1 MMNHDNI
8 RHIILTVLAI
18 FFAVGQ
24 TCADVVQKHPSTYE
38 RTYDAEHPLIIVG
51 DWDKPP
57 YEFQDEKGQPAGINI
72 DVMRAVFDRLGI
84 PCKFVLKE
92 WANAIKTFERGD
104 ADIILAN
111 AKRYRK
117 APYVYSRN
125 IINYNRIV
133 AATKGTA
140 TKTYSLHQLVSEGT
154 ALKPADYTVFYF
166 LGEDSSYIHQIE
178 FQSPKI
184 ALMGVIANDIK
195 YYVWG
200 EEPLKWKIKQL
211 NMEKSGIVLND
222 VGIPISEIHA
232 IGRDKKLISDFD
244 YTYSQLKQSGRV
256 ALINDKWLHPERI
269 HHRTIPMWAYLLLGA
284 IVFSGLVYIG
294 NRTVRSRVR
303 EKAQRNS
310 AITDMMTRALQMGHF
325 YVLHY
330 DLNTRRLTNI
340 HGDLLPE
347 AGMTW
352 YEFNQRFHPA
362 ERNDCVRK
370 VEKLKDGNAGNKLE
384 LHARWNAGTKEQ
396 PQWMHLRG
404 HFIVECDEKG
414 MPCSIYNT
422 VVDVTHNVG
431 LIHEAKETEK
441 KFLRFFQIPEVA
453 IAIYDHDGWLVDTND
468 KMKQVCNY
476 DDPKSE
482 RYYQKICLFDMPM
495 FSEVFADNRR
505 EPIYLCRHLTAAEN
519 ELGIDTYVEYNII
532 PLFDFYG
539 RIISYVV
546 MAIDVKK
553 ERTTAYNR
561 IQCRRA
567 CEQLHADIAHH
578 EAQLHLT
585 LTKSNTMLWRLDLH
599 KKEVYYTRTLQR
611 MDYSDPIAE
620 YVKRLPQEMYDD
632 NLPADE
638 RIAKFDKPF
647 HITRRYNSTVFN
659 DQEAWHDIYGRLLKD
674 DNGFTIGYHG
684 VLCDITRLVKLRDE
698 LKTVLENTKNSA
710 QQKSVFLASMTHE
723 LRTPLNSIVGF
734 SDLLKYAESA
744 EERNKFVQII
754 RTHCDILRR
763 LIDSILE
770 ASSISDN
777 PMDVT
782 PVEVEFAEEFELMC
796 QSVELRV
803 HNHHLRFV
811 TSKPLK
817 KLKTTLDIGRIRQVV
832 SNFVG
837 NALKY
842 TTKGYIW
849 LGYRLEERHNHTGL
863 YVFCEDTGTGIP
875 KEKQKAVFERFVK
888 LNEFVQGTGLGL
900 SICKSII
907 TASNGEIGVESEEG
921 SGSKFWFW
929 IPIDIIEQE

>member
-1 MMNHDNI
+1 MNNNI
-8 RHIILTVLAI
+8 RHIILLVCLLLTVTS
-18 FFAVGQ
+18 GR
-24 TCADVVQKHPSTYE
+24 TRADVAQNHQATYE
-38 RTYDAEHPLIIVG
+38 RVYDADHPLVIVG

-84 PCKFVLKE
+84 PCKFMLKE

-117 APYVYSRN
+117 APYVFSRN

-133 AATKGTA
+133 AATKGTDV
-140 TKTYSLHQLVSEGT
+140 KTYSLKQLVNEGI
-154 ALKPADYTVFYF
+154 ALKPADYTVYYF
-166 LGEDSSYIHQIE
+166 LAEDSSYIHHIE

-184 ALMGVIANDIK
+184 ALMGVTANDIK

-232 IGRDKKLISDFD
+232 IGRDKKLIADFD
-244 YTYSQLKQSGRV
+244 YVYSQLKQSGRV

-284 IVFSGLVYIG
+284 LVFAGLVYMG
-294 NRTVRSRVR
+294 NRMVRNRVKD
-303 EKAQRNS
+303 KAQRNS
-310 AITDMMTRALQMGHF
+310 EITDMMTRALQMGHF

-330 DLNTRRLTNI
+330 DLQARILTNI
-340 HGDLLPE
+340 HGNLLPE
-347 AGMTW
+347 KGMTW

-370 VEKLKDGNAGNKLE
+370 VEKLKDGNGGTKLE
-384 LHARWNAGTKEQ
+384 LHARWNAGTKER
-396 PQWMHLRG
+396 PKWMHLRG
-404 HFIVECDEKG
+404 HFIVELDEKG
-414 MPCSIYNT
+414 VPSSIYNT

-431 LIHEAKETEK
+431 LIHEAMETEK
-441 KFLRFFQIPEVA
+441 KYLRFFQVPEIA
-453 IAIYDHDGWLVDTND
+453 IAIYDNDGWLIDTND
-468 KMKQVCNY
+468 TMKRVCNY
-476 DDPKSE
+476 EDPKSE

-495 FSEVFADNRR
+495 FSEAFADNRR
-505 EPIYLCRHLTAAEN
+505 EPIYICRHLTPSEN
-519 ELGIDTYVEYNII
+519 DLGIDTYVEYNII
-532 PLFDFYG
+532 PLFDYYG
-539 RIISYVV
+539 RVISYVV
-546 MAIDVKK
+546 MAVDVKK
-553 ERTTAYNR
+553 ERNVTYTR
-561 IQCRRA
+561 IVCRHL
-567 CEQLHADIAHH
+567 CEQLREQINHQ

-585 LTKSNTMLWRLDLH
+585 LEKSNAMLWRLDLH
-599 KKEVYYTRTLQR
+599 KKEVFYARSLR
-611 MDYSDPIAE
+611 HIDFNDPLEE
-620 YVKRLPQEMYDD
+620 YLKRVPQEVYDAS
-632 NLPADE
+632 LPVDE
-638 RIAKFDKPF
+638 RISKFDKPF
-647 HITRRYNSTVFN
+647 HITRRYTNTVFN
-659 DQEAWHDIYGRLLKD
+659 KEEAWHDIYGQLQKD
-674 DNGFTIGYHG
+674 QDGITTGYHG
-684 VLCDITRLVKLRDE
+684 VLLDITRLVKLKNE
-698 LKTVLENTKNSA
+698 LKDVLENTKNSA

-734 SDLLKYAESA
+734 TDLLRYAESP
-744 EERNKFVQII
+744 EERTKFVHII
-754 RTHCDILRR
+754 RTHCDILVR
-763 LIDSILE
+763 LIDGILE

-777 PMDVT
+777 PMDVK
-782 PVEVEFAEEFELMC
+782 PKEVDFAEEFEFIC
-796 QSVELRV
+796 QSVEPRI

-817 KLKTTLDIGRIRQVV
+817 KLRTSIDIGRIRQVV

-842 TTKGYIW
+842 TTKGYLW
-849 LGYRLEERHNHTGL
+849 LGYRLEKRNDHMGL

-875 KEKQKAVFERFVK
+875 KEKQQSVFERFVK

-907 TASNGEIGVESEEG
+907 TASNGEIGVDSEVG
-921 SGSKFWFW
+921 KGSKFWFW
-929 IPIDIIEQE
+929 IPIDIIEKE